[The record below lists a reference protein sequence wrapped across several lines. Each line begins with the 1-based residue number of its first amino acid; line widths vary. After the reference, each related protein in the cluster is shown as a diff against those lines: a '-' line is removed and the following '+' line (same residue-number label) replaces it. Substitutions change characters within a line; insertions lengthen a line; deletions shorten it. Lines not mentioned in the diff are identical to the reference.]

1 MITTLLAR
9 IRKLTVTEEKRLLVL
24 CWRRGDPTVF
34 VSRILKGLEF
44 KYPSL
49 DVNQQVINHHTISIC
64 YHSSYFGVVK
74 YLIFVINDFVYFI
87 ACMYW
92 MLKGSHKLPII

>member
-24 CWRRGDPTVF
+24 CCRRGDPTVF

-64 YHSSYFGVVK
+64 YNLVCIFIFPVLECK
-74 YLIFVINDFVYFI
+74 YKYTI
-87 ACMYW
+87 
-92 MLKGSHKLPII
+92 